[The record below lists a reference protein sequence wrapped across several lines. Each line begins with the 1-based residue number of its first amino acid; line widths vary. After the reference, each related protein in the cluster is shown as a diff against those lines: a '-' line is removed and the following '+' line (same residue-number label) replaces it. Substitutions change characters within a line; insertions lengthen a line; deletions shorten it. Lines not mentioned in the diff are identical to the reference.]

1 MYKFT
6 CTKISLVEKN
16 ISSLEHRIY
25 EETDAAFILHVAL
38 HLRKRLRGE
47 KHETKHGLQLRR
59 LLSFPPPPRKEP
71 FSLLRPIDSQA
82 NAARMSSHDVFHRV

>member
-16 ISSLEHRIY
+16 ISGLEHRIY

-59 LLSFPPPPRKEP
+59 LLSFPFPPAKSRFHFYDP
-71 FSLLRPIDSQA
+71 SILRQTL
-82 NAARMSSHDVFHRV
+82 RG